1 VFVAAFVLPC
11 IIIAVV
17 AAVSL
22 WLRVRRAR
30 AAGAS
35 DAAPCCVRCWYPLG
49 GWSGSTCP
57 ECGADARALGVA
69 NGPRFGR
76 ALALVLA
83 LCTAGGA
90 LALGLVL
97 ARRFDP
103 VAVGTVQYA
112 WVSETSG
119 VKVRYGA
126 QYGGPV
132 HSDQHGASWARG
144 ILEVL
149 PLKSTPAHAT
159 DPALVTLHSD
169 AREDPLTIDEVRGA
183 LMHAVMPA
191 DPSAIEAEAAAL
203 HEFIAGFERVVLEQT
218 YERDQYGV
226 QVDRLMPWS
235 LLSGRGEFRLA
246 LSARG
251 WLVATLAAASVLAV
265 GIIVAVRCLGW
276 GTRGARDGEWASV
289 GRGAE

>member
-1 VFVAAFVLPC
+1 MFAEALIFPC
-11 IIIAVV
+11 IIVAVV

-30 AAGAS
+30 AAGAA
-35 DAAPCCVRCWYPLG
+35 DASPCCVRCWYPLG
-49 GWSGSTCP
+49 GWSGSNCP

-69 NGPRFGR
+69 NGARFGR

-83 LCTAGGA
+83 LCAAVGV

-103 VAVGTVQYA
+103 VAVGTMQYA
-112 WVSETSG
+112 WVSESSG
-119 VKVRYGA
+119 VKVRYEA
-126 QYGGPV
+126 QYGGPL
-132 HSDQHGASWARG
+132 HSDQRGANWARG
-144 ILEVL
+144 TLEVL
-149 PLKSTPAHAT
+149 PLKSTPTQAT

-169 AREDPLTIDEVRGA
+169 ARAHPLTIDDVRGA
-183 LMHAVMPA
+183 LMQAVKSA

-203 HEFIAGFERVVLEQT
+203 HLMIAGFERAVLEQT

-226 QVDRLMPWS
+226 DVERLVPWS
-235 LLSGRGEFRLA
+235 PLSGHGEFRLA

-251 WLVATLAAASVLAV
+251 WLVATLAAASVLGV
-265 GIIVAVRCLGW
+265 GIVVAVRRFGW
-276 GTRGARDGEWASV
+276 GTRRARDGEWASV
-289 GRGAE
+289 GRGG